1 MLALASC
8 GGEDEVA
15 DQEPTTTVSV
25 ASTTTLGR
33 STTSLA
39 ATVPTSSIP
48 GTTTTL
54 AEEEPEVGDSL
65 VLEIQGGEVVGGTT
79 TISVELGSTVEIVVN
94 SDAAVVVHVHGYDL
108 FYDVVPGSAME
119 IMFTADVPGV
129 FEIELERSHTLIAEL
144 EVS

>member
-15 DQEPTTTVSV
+15 DQETTTTVSV